1 MDLQKKMDAKKEE
14 SKSSVPKDAL
24 EVMHRA
30 TEDLKESGM
39 ADRAKGVGDSAPDF
53 SLKNAHGKTVRLKD
67 VLSEGPV
74 VLGFYR
80 GRW

>member
-1 MDLQKKMDAKKEE
+1 MNLQEKLDARKKEFE
-14 SKSSVPKDAL
+14 SSASKEAV

-30 TEDLKESGM
+30 TEDLAQSDIMNQVKRER
-39 ADRAKGVGDSAPDF
+39 DEAPNF
-53 SLKNAHGKTVRLKD
+53 SLNNAYGKTVELKSR
-67 VLSEGPV
+67 LSEGPV

>member
-1 MDLQKKMDAKKEE
+1 MGLQEKLKAKKEE
-14 SKSSVPKDAL
+14 FESSAPKEAL

-30 TEDLKESGM
+30 TEDLKESDIM
-39 ADRAKGVGDSAPDF
+39 SRVKKEGDDAPDF
-53 SLKNAHGKTVRLKD
+53 SLKNAHGETVRLED
-67 VLSEGPV
+67 RLSEGPV